1 MDRKMK
7 TIIAAADLISG
18 NDVESAKSLISAE
31 YPHVFIQYDKRRLS
45 AFEKLKIYVRDG
57 FVDQYDGSRLVFP
70 NVLRILSS
78 KLGNTFPY
86 HPNWKMSDCHIAYWE
101 LLPTCDHIVPIA
113 RGGVDDEKNIVTT
126 SMKNNSSK
134 LNFLPEEV
142 GFVLRNKGNLPR
154 WDGLVGWYKSYIR
167 ENPIDLDGSMKEWD
181 EALVRYERE
190 NGEFKEASS

>member
-1 MDRKMK
+1 M
-7 TIIAAADLISG
+7 
-18 NDVESAKSLISAE
+18 SA
-31 YPHVFIQYDKRRLS
+31 Y
-45 AFEKLKIYVRDG
+45 EKLKIYVRDG

-78 KLGNTFPY
+78 KLENTFPY

-101 LLPTCDHIVPIA
+101 LVPTCDHIVPIA

-134 LNFLPEEV
+134 LNF
-142 GFVLRNKGNLPR
+142 R
-154 WDGLVGWYKSYIR
+154 WDGIIGLYKSYIR

-190 NGEFKEASS
+190 NGEFKEASY